1 MEKTIFQKLIKEAKY
16 SLNSKSRNLVYQTY
30 GKVEMARE
38 LEAITFAEFDQLNK
52 MLVVHGLNDPA
63 NCHLK

>member
-1 MEKTIFQKLIKEAKY
+1 MENKLYEKLIKEAKY
-16 SLNSKSRNLVYQTY
+16 SVGSHSRNLVYQTY

-63 NCHLK
+63 HCHLE